1 MHAWNPDLMKTI
13 YPRQRALY
21 IPYYLSGAW
30 AQHVP
35 DQNKG
40 LLSLGFGQT
49 AFMAAEMGD
58 SELRQK
64 MLNYADRNFRGVWEE
79 GSYYSPRNDDY
90 TPDEHGNSH
99 GVGSWTGNVL
109 IALARLHRGDGF
121 LKLYKKPWTPSDLQA
136 PEITDVDELTMSVKQ
151 AYYDASKKVLIV
163 TISDGPV
170 KAKTGSFVVRRMPA
184 GHVYGVT
191 SDGVVDLSA
200 SVQKKPDG
208 SLLVSTSLDKS
219 HSFVILSE

>member
-1 MHAWNPDLMKTI
+1 
-13 YPRQRALY
+13 
-21 IPYYLSGAW
+21 
-30 AQHVP
+30 
-35 DQNKG
+35 
-40 LLSLGFGQT
+40 
-49 AFMAAEMGD
+49 
-58 SELRQK
+58 
-64 MLNYADRNFRGVWEE
+64 
-79 GSYYSPRNDDY
+79 
-90 TPDEHGNSH
+90 
-99 GVGSWTGNVL
+99 
-109 IALARLHRGDGF
+109 
-121 LKLYKKPWTPSDLQA
+121 LQA